1 MFRIFTRRSSTYA
14 NVYRL
19 SIEHPEQFWN
29 EQAQKIFWFKR
40 WNKVYNK
47 NNLLRPHWFQDG
59 HLNMSYNCL
68 DRHISKHGNQTAI
81 IHDSAMTGKV
91 AHVTY
96 KELLQQVKTLANV
109 LNKKYNVKKGDVV
122 LIYMPMIPEAIVAML
137 ACARIGA
144 IHNLVFGG
152 FSANELSVRIKHS
165 EPKLLI
171 SANVGFEPQRT
182 INYKTIVDEA
192 IKKSGISNS
201 ALKCIIFNR
210 SEGKSADLISERD
223 RDWKDVMDSARD
235 YSDCEPVESN
245 HPLYLLYTSGT
256 TGTPKAIVRPTGGY
270 AVALQSAMKYL
281 FNIHPGEVWWSAA
294 DLGWVIGH
302 SFGCYG
308 PLLNGST
315 TVIYEGKPIGTP
327 DASAFFRIIN
337 DHKAVSSFWSPTAL
351 RIIRQN
357 DPEKKH
363 ATKYR
368 LKHFRALFLAG
379 EHCDK
384 DTLFWA
390 REVFAGKVV
399 TNQYGQTETGT
410 AVTAVCLGLG
420 KHPKL
425 GPPHYAGCP
434 CPGYN
439 LHLFSFDQ
447 KSVEEG
453 KSSNDEL
460 GHIVIKLP
468 LPPGCVSTLWK
479 NDELFH
485 ELYFTRYPGYYDTTD
500 VGIRTE
506 DGFIETSSRADDV
519 LNVAGHR
526 LSSGH
531 IEEAIIE
538 SGKVS
543 ECAVIGLK
551 DDIKGQQPF
560 AFIVLNKNEENTDS
574 TEIEKAIVTTV
585 RQEIGPVAGFKKF
598 ICVKRLPKTRS
609 GKTARNTL
617 TALLNGKSF
626 RIPST
631 IEDATVYDDL
641 RKELS
646 QAGYKN
652 LGESSQM

>member
-1 MFRIFTRRSSTYA
+1 MFRVFVRRNSTYA
-14 NVYRL
+14 HVYRL
-19 SIEHPEQFWN
+19 SIEHPEQFWS

-40 WNKVYNK
+40 WKKVYDK
-47 NNLLRPHWFQDG
+47 NNLIRPLWFHDG
-59 HLNMSYNCL
+59 HLNMTYNCL

-91 AHVTY
+91 AYVTY

-256 TGTPKAIVRPTGGY
+256 TGTPKAIVRPT
-270 AVALQSAMKYL
+270 
-281 FNIHPGEVWWSAA
+281 
-294 DLGWVIGH
+294 
-302 SFGCYG
+302 
-308 PLLNGST
+308 
-315 TVIYEGKPIGTP
+315 
-327 DASAFFRIIN
+327 
-337 DHKAVSSFWSPTAL
+337 
-351 RIIRQN
+351 
-357 DPEKKH
+357 
-363 ATKYR
+363 
-368 LKHFRALFLAG
+368 
-379 EHCDK
+379 
-384 DTLFWA
+384 
-390 REVFAGKVV
+390 
-399 TNQYGQTETGT
+399 
-410 AVTAVCLGLG
+410 
-420 KHPKL
+420 
-425 GPPHYAGCP
+425 
-434 CPGYN
+434 
-439 LHLFSFDQ
+439 
-447 KSVEEG
+447 
-453 KSSNDEL
+453 
-460 GHIVIKLP
+460 
-468 LPPGCVSTLWK
+468 
-479 NDELFH
+479 
-485 ELYFTRYPGYYDTTD
+485 D
-500 VGIRTE
+500 VGLRTE
-506 DGFIETSSRADDV
+506 DGFIEVSSRADDV

-531 IEEAIIE
+531 IEQAIIE

-560 AFIVLNKNEENTDS
+560 AFIVLNKNEENTDP

-617 TALLNGKSF
+617 TALLDGKSF

-652 LGESSQM
+652 LG